1 MITLEQLIINELR
14 YHAEHEPTQ
23 EEIHALSEH
32 LGQVCTP
39 KMQLVE
45 LDLAISKWCGIS
57 LNECQWCGEKYL
69 PSEMLDTDVGSF
81 CDDQCKKD
89 YEEEHGSTTTEEIE
103 YDR

>member
-14 YHAEHEPTQ
+14 YHAEHEPTP

-39 KMQLVE
+39 KMQMVE
-45 LDLAISKWCGIS
+45 LELAISNWCKIA
-57 LNECQWCGEKYL
+57 LKECQWCGEKWL
-69 PSEMLDTDVGSF
+69 PSEMIETDVGLF
-81 CDDQCKKD
+81 CDCTCKND
-89 YEEEHGSTTTEEIE
+89 YETEHGSTMTEEIE

>member
-1 MITLEQLIINELR
+1 MITLEQLIINELK

-45 LDLAISKWCGIS
+45 LDLAISGWCKLS
-57 LNECQWCGEKYL
+57 LQECAWCGEKYL
-69 PSEMLDTDVGSF
+69 PSEMIHVHSGEHF
-81 CDDQCKKD
+81 CSCECKNDYKD
-89 YEEEHGSTTTEEIE
+89 EHGIQEGYEE
-103 YDR
+103 